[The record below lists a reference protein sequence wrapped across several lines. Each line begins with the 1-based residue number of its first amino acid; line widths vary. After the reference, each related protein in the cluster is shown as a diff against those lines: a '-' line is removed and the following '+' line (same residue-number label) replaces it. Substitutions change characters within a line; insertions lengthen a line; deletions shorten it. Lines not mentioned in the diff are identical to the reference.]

1 MVNLIIQ
8 GAIILS
14 LIVGGVVCLAIGQ
27 AAWGERLLGAGLIY
41 AAALVQ
47 NRPALP
53 SSNSPPA
60 TGSAAPMSSGP
71 VDPTQI

>member
-8 GAIILS
+8 GAIILA

-27 AAWGERLLGAGLIY
+27 TSWGEKLLGAGLIY
-41 AAALVQ
+41 AVALMQ

-53 SSNSPPA
+53 GGSSPPA
-60 TGSAAPMSSGP
+60 AGETASGSSGP
-71 VDPTQI
+71 ADTTT